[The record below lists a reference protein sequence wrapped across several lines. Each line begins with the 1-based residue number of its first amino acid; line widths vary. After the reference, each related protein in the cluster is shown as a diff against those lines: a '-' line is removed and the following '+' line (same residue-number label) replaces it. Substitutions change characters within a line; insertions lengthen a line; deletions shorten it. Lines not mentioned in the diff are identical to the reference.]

1 MKRDWDII
9 RAILLELETSATAR
23 TSLSMDAIEGLDA
36 QEVAYN
42 MQLLHEAGYIEA
54 SILNSN
60 SGDGKINAALAKR
73 LTNKGHDLLDSIR
86 SETIWRKVK
95 ETFISKGVDMTFD
108 LVISVGKK
116 ISENLLLL

>member
-9 RAILLELETSATAR
+9 RAILLELETSTTAR

-54 SILNSN
+54 SILNSH